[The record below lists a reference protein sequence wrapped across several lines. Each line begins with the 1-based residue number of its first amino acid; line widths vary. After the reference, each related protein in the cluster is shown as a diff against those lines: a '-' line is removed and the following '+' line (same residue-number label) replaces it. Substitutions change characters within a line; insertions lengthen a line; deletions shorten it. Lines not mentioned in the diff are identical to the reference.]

1 MCIRDRLS
9 RLPRRPPGDW
19 LPGRVELD
27 RSWYQ
32 PDVWLLADDD
42 SARTATSRALR
53 ILERQNTDRVDG
65 RSTR

>member
-1 MCIRDRLS
+1 
-9 RLPRRPPGDW
+9 RRPPGDW

-27 RSWYQ
+27 GSWYR

-42 SARTATSRALR
+42 SARTATSRALH

-65 RSTR
+65 RTSR

>member
-1 MCIRDRLS
+1 S

-27 RSWYQ
+27 GSWYR

-42 SARTATSRALR
+42 SARTATSRALH

-65 RSTR
+65 RTAR